1 MTVKSLS
8 YKKISRLN
16 PLYFI
21 INKTNGYINPK
32 NVSSRKREEPVF
44 YDFQFY
50 RNLHLSCKLH

>member
-8 YKKISRLN
+8 YKKISCLN

-21 INKTNGYINPK
+21 INKTKDTLTLKMYLLERGR
-32 NVSSRKREEPVF
+32 SPVF
-44 YDFQFY
+44 YDFQFH